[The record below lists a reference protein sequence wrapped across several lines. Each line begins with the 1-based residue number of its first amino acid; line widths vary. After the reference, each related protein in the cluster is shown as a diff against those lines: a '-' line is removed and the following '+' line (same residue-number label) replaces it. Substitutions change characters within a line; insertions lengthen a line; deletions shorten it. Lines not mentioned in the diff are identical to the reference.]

1 MDAKVLE
8 HREKKDAQALNLFQ
22 SNRDKWFTAMQINEI
37 VQTSDA
43 RKIISNLIKQ
53 GYPIEKQI
61 IDKGTGT
68 KAYRL
73 VWPYHK
79 PPKQLSLF

>member
-8 HREKKDAQALNLFQ
+8 NREKKDAQALNLFQ

-37 VQTSDA
+37 VRTSDA

>member
-1 MDAKVLE
+1 MAGE
-8 HREKKDAQALNLFQ
+8 RRERKDQQAVRLF
-22 SNRDKWFTAMQINEI
+22 SENKDKWFTAVQINGI
-37 VQTSDA
+37 VRTSDA
-43 RKIISNLIKQ
+43 RKIISNLIKK

-61 IDKGTGT
+61 IDKETGT